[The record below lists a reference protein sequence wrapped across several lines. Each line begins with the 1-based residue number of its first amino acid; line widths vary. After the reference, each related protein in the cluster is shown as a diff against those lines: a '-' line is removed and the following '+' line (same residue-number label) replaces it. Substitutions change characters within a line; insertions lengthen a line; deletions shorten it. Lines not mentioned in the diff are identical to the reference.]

1 MDTAGQR
8 PGLVGLPRCMYS
20 NFKVRAVQQLAVFAK
35 PRLMTSRRNWVQ
47 PSDVIIARLDHNLE
61 LDFKQFW
68 SFGHF
73 AIPIPTP
80 NQFRLDSDP

>member
-1 MDTAGQR
+1 MDTAWQR

-47 PSDVIIARLDHNLE
+47 PSDVIITLVD
-61 LDFKQFW
+61 
-68 SFGHF
+68 
-73 AIPIPTP
+73 
-80 NQFRLDSDP
+80 